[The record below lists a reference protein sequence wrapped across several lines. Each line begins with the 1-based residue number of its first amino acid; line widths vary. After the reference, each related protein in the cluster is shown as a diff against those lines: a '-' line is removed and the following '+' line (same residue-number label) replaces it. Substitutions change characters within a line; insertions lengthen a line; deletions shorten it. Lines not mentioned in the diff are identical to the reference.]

1 MSVLNS
7 MYIHQGLRTVPS
19 VLTYA
24 LLLPKSLLCVFV
36 FCFFIIFC
44 KFLRYFTNVEKE
56 MFALPGQHRTGNL
69 AVQDGEHFESFN
81 ESCSS
86 LNNLLKNLERHL
98 KKYATIS
105 LTFCRVSC
113 SMFNQSK
120 QCNDDERKPHLCSFD
135 CNMNDDK

>member
-7 MYIHQGLRTVPS
+7 MYIHQGLRTVPL

-36 FCFFIIFC
+36 LFFFIIILC

-69 AVQDGEHFESFN
+69 AV
-81 ESCSS
+81 
-86 LNNLLKNLERHL
+86 
-98 KKYATIS
+98 
-105 LTFCRVSC
+105 
-113 SMFNQSK
+113 
-120 QCNDDERKPHLCSFD
+120 
-135 CNMNDDK
+135 